1 MIRMHDRD
9 GSGSISFEEFQQL
22 HQFITSTQNAYYQYD
37 RDRSGTLSTDEV
49 FQGLS
54 YAGYRFDQP
63 AFQALIKAFDPDR
76 NGKFGLDEFI
86 AMSVFLTSAGNV
98 FRAFDAAKAGRVTLD
113 FNQFLYAAAN
123 CR

>member
-1 MIRMHDRD
+1 MTLNCTLLHASQHCMFGCVCQANLHPY
-9 GSGSISFEEFQQL
+9 IS
-22 HQFITSTQNAYYQYD
+22 SCA
-37 RDRSGTLSTDEV
+37 
-49 FQGLS
+49 
-54 YAGYRFDQP
+54 
-63 AFQALIKAFDPDR
+63 
-76 NGKFGLDEFI
+76 GKFGLDEFI